1 MEVIKPKIAK
11 IKLPNCASAHM
22 MTAKKREKK
31 VKMVGAINLP
41 NVSEEDFVRH
51 FSFDGFKNMCLPS

>member
-41 NVSEEDFVRH
+41 NVSEEDFV
-51 FSFDGFKNMCLPS
+51 